1 MIARLL
7 FLLAVAYCLTPW
19 ASPGLALGLGLLLA
33 LTAGN
38 PWVARTRPAAKWL
51 LQVSV
56 VLLGFGMNL
65 AAVAH
70 AGERGLGLA
79 LITISGT
86 LLLAAGLGRWLKVP
100 RRTSLLIATGTAIC
114 GGSAIAAVSAVIDAA
129 EAEMSV
135 AMGAVFVLNAVA
147 LYLFPV
153 LGHWLGLSQTQFGVW
168 AGMAIHDISSVVGA
182 AAQYGLTALDTATA
196 VKLSRALWIVPVAL
210 LAGWRYGP
218 QRMEGEKKR
227 RRRAP
232 VPWFIACF
240 LAASLLRTL
249 WSPLGLAAPL
259 LSHLAI
265 AGLTLTL
272 FFIGA
277 GLSRS
282 TLRSV
287 GVRPLAQALLLWL
300 AIGAGALAAVR
311 WLG

>member
-1 MIARLL
+1 MFARWL
-7 FLLAVAYCLTPW
+7 FVFVAAYCLTPW
-19 ASPGLALGLGLLLA
+19 ASPGVALGLGILVA
-33 LTAGN
+33 LTVGN
-38 PWVARTRPAAKWL
+38 PFLHRTRPAAKWL
-51 LQVSV
+51 LQASV

-79 LITISGT
+79 MVTISGT
-86 LLLAAGLGRWLKVP
+86 LLLAAVLGKWLRVP
-100 RRTSLLIATGTAIC
+100 QRTSLLIATGTAIC
-114 GGSAIAAVSAVIDAA
+114 GGSAIAAVSAVIEAA

-147 LYLFPV
+147 LYLFPW
-153 LGHWLGLSQTQFGVW
+153 LGHRLGLSQTQFGAW

-182 AAQYGLTALDTATA
+182 AAQYGLTALQTATA

-210 LAGWRYGP
+210 LAGWRYAPAQPASG
-218 QRMEGEKKR
+218 R
-227 RRRAP
+227 RRRPAL
-232 VPWFIACF
+232 PWFIACF

-249 WSPLGLAAPL
+249 WPPLAVAAPL
-259 LSHLAI
+259 LSRLAI

-272 FFIGA
+272 YFIGA
-277 GLSRS
+277 GLSRA

-287 GVRPLAQALLLWL
+287 GARPLAQALLLWL